1 MNAAAIIITML
12 LLTAIPSG
20 ATGEETI
27 PYIEIQYPEDGST
40 IETKETIVV
49 VAEGYSLKNPRFS
62 ITGEG
67 MGSIGPL
74 TECTFKTMENGLTRM
89 NCKQELDFTP
99 FEEQKVKLLV
109 YVSEG
114 NTTLTDSV
122 GLYVS
127 GHCAW

>member
-1 MNAAAIIITML
+1 MNAAAIVIMML
-12 LLTAIPSG
+12 LMATILPG

-74 TECTFKTMENGLTRM
+74 TGCTFKTMENGLTRM

-99 FEEQKVKLLV
+99 FDEQEVKLSV

-114 NTTLTDSV
+114 NISLTDSV